1 MLPNKTSYFGFKMTM
16 SNARLSQHN
25 KEDSEYSMVDSPLF
39 TEQKDA
45 LNLQIQL
52 QNSNESTNYE
62 EASKNFEG
70 TLKNNRTI
78 TNSIEDSGSSAPMP
92 LMNKLKI
99 PAQRNRNEDQK
110 NKTNLSSTMVIN

>member
-16 SNARLSQHN
+16 SNARLSQNN

-78 TNSIEDSGSSAPMP
+78 TS
-92 LMNKLKI
+92 
-99 PAQRNRNEDQK
+99 
-110 NKTNLSSTMVIN
+110 